1 MKREIKLNR
10 HGLPILDDLA
20 SFDTRES
27 RGGRVVGNR
36 SSRKDG
42 EVSDCRWC
50 GERLT
55 FRFREERWFALE
67 DNGDRH
73 ICPNKS
79 RAIAERRGRRREEK
93 EWKTPRSS

>member
-1 MKREIKLNR
+1 MKQLKLNR
-10 HGLPILDDLA
+10 HGLPILDNLNAFKDKD
-20 SFDTRES
+20 SSGKVT
-27 RGGRVVGNR
+27 GNKHK
-36 SSRKDG
+36 RKDG
-42 EVSDCRWC
+42 DTQPCRWC